1 MPELPEVEALRAFL
15 AERCVGKKVE
25 RVELHSLSALKT
37 FDPAL
42 DSLVGRAMTGVE
54 RRGKFLCPGFGPKGS
69 GSPGEVQIWL
79 ALHLSRSGWVRWRED
94 IRALKP
100 GPKKGPLALRAR
112 LDDGSGFDVTEA
124 AKEKRLSIH
133 VVRELSEVPGITKL
147 GPDPLDETFGV
158 EDLRAALADAGG
170 QLKSALTEQS
180 AIAGIGNAY
189 SDEILHASKLSPFK
203 NASKLTDGE
212 LELLYRSLREIMADA
227 VERSA
232 GMPAGDL
239 KAEKKSG
246 MQVHG
251 RAGEK
256 CPVCGDTVRSVNYA
270 TSNFQYCPTCQT
282 GGKVLAD
289 RRLSKLLK

>member
-1 MPELPEVEALRAFL
+1 MPELPEVEALRVFL
-15 AERCVGKKVE
+15 AERCVGKKIE

-37 FDPAL
+37 FDPPL
-42 DSLVGRAMTGVE
+42 DALVGRAMTAVE
-54 RRGKFLCPGFGPKGS
+54 RRGKFLCPDFDGF
-69 GSPGEVQIWL
+69 WL

-94 IRALKP
+94 IRTLKP

-133 VVRELSEVPGITKL
+133 VVRELSEVPGIAKL

-158 EDLRAALADAGG
+158 EDLRAALASAGG
-170 QLKSALTEQS
+170 QLKSALTDQS

-189 SDEILHASKLSPFK
+189 SDEILHASKLSPFR
-203 NASKLTDGE
+203 NATKLTDDE
-212 LELLYRSLREIMADA
+212 LELLHRSLREIMADA

-232 GMPAGDL
+232 GMPAADL
-239 KAEKKSG
+239 KSEKKSG

-251 RAGEK
+251 RSGEE
-256 CPVCGDTVRSVNYA
+256 CPVCGDTVRSVNYS